1 MATQINDRT
10 YMKLDLFLSDL
21 DFFEV
26 GIPFFVN

>member
-10 YMKLDLFLSDL
+10 YMKLDLFLSDF